1 MAAQF
6 GYEERMFRILVRLKD
21 EFGVTNLQ
29 TFMCGGIAAQFGEE
43 ERMFRALVRLKD
55 EFGVTNLQTFMC
67 NTHTSIRSQYKD
79 ENRRRMVEQWN
90 QGSGS

>member
-29 TFMCGGIAAQFGEE
+29 TFMCNTPRFEVNTRMRIVEGWWSNGIKA
-43 ERMFRALVRLKD
+43 
-55 EFGVTNLQTFMC
+55 
-67 NTHTSIRSQYKD
+67 
-79 ENRRRMVEQWN
+79 VEA
-90 QGSGS
+90 